1 MENEKRR
8 QPASKGSEI
17 KRTLDWQGERGR
29 DHRRRL
35 SDRDGDGDDLVSPFP
50 MRRGYNWARRRG
62 RKEESFLRKKNPA
75 YQLPPYYAAIQQLA
89 QRTHPRGQFLRRGV
103 PRPRYV
109 RPENK
114 ALHKLATTIPKTIS
128 AQLIFCSFYSFL
140 TQFSQ
145 FCIFYVLFFAFYVSF
160 FLSFEH
166 YLVLNVTNT
175 CLNRRGVLRG

>member
-8 QPASKGSEI
+8 QPACQGSEI
-17 KRTLDWQGERGR
+17 KRTLDWQGERER

-35 SDRDGDGDDLVSPFP
+35 SDRVGDGDDLVSPFP
-50 MRRGYNWARRRG
+50 MRGGYNWARRRG

-103 PRPRYV
+103 PRPRYI

-114 ALHKLATTIPKTIS
+114 ALHKLATTIQKTIR
-128 AQLIFCSFYSFL
+128 AELIFCSFYSFFN
-140 TQFSQ
+140 T
-145 FCIFYVLFFAFYVSF
+145 IFTVLYFLCAFLRFLCFFFSF
-160 FLSFEH
+160 FRTVS
-166 YLVLNVTNT
+166 
-175 CLNRRGVLRG
+175 CS